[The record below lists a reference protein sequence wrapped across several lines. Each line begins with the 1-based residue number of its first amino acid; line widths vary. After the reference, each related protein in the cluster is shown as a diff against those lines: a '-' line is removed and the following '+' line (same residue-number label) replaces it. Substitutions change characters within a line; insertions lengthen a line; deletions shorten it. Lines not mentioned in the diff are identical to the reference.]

1 MKQPIIA
8 ILLSLLIVACSRVPI
23 TNRSQMNL
31 LPESQLIW
39 MSLSGYKEFLD
50 KNPPVAET
58 NADAALVSRVGMKIS
73 SAVNRFMIQNKMSD
87 RVKGFKWEFK
97 LVDSKEVN
105 AWCMPGG
112 KVVVY
117 SGLLP
122 VTRDEVGLAFV
133 MGHEVAHAVA
143 RHGNERMSQMLLAQT
158 GALALDVAL
167 SNKPSETRAI
177 FNTAYGVG
185 IQVGAI
191 LPFSR
196 LHETEAD
203 KLGMIFMAMAG
214 YDPAQAPV
222 VWQRMIDINKGTKP
236 PEFLSTHPGDNTRI
250 KNLKEFVPQAKK
262 YLRKG

>member
-1 MKQPIIA
+1 MDRKIKFF
-8 ILLSLLIVACSRVPI
+8 ILTLLFVGCAKVPI
-23 TNRSQMNL
+23 TNRRQMNL
-31 LPESQLIW
+31 LPENQLIG
-39 MSLSGYKEFLD
+39 MSLSGYKEFLE
-50 KNPPVAET
+50 KNPPMPDGNANAAMVA
-58 NADAALVSRVGMKIS
+58 RVGAKIA
-73 SAVNRFMIQNKMSD
+73 SAVNVFLSKNKMSD

-122 VTRDEVGLAFV
+122 VTKDEVGLAFV
-133 MGHEVAHAVA
+133 MGHEIAHAVA

-158 GALALDVAL
+158 GAVALDVAL

-185 IQVGAI
+185 AQVGVL

-196 LHETEAD
+196 THETEAD
-203 KLGMIFMAMAG
+203 KLGMVFMAMAG
-214 YDPAQAPV
+214 YDPAEAPK
-222 VWQRMIDINKGTKP
+222 VWQRMIDLNKGPKP
-236 PEFLSTHPGDNTRI
+236 PEILSTHPGDKTRI
-250 KNLKEFVPQAKK
+250 ENIKK
-262 YLRKG
+262 YVPTARKYLK